1 MSASTDV
8 SSVVSPFFL
17 LPSPTR
23 LSHFLLSLF
32 LKTWVGGLK
41 ILQEQFVT
49 KIFGGGDDKTTANI
63 YSNEHVSLSGWG
75 QMVDSNH

>member
-17 LPSPTR
+17 LPSPSR
-23 LSHFLLSLF
+23 LSYFLLLLF
-32 LKTWVGGLK
+32 FKTWVGGLK

-49 KIFGGGDDKTTANI
+49 KIFGGDKTTANA

>member
-32 LKTWVGGLK
+32 FKTWVGGLK

-49 KIFGGGDDKTTANI
+49 KIFGGGVIKPQQTFI
-63 YSNEHVSLSGWG
+63 LMS
-75 QMVDSNH
+75 MFP